1 MQRMRERPPIAPV
14 FMGLLL
20 MVLPHLSLID
30 MFTNQRAPYGVE
42 LVASFLFFLL
52 GASLIVA
59 YAYRIAGAHSEVE
72 AAGLRSK
79 PTEHP

>member
-1 MQRMRERPPIAPV
+1 MQRMRERQSLAPV
-14 FMGLLL
+14 LLGLLL
-20 MVLPHLSLID
+20 IAVPHLSLLD
-30 MFTNQRAPYGVE
+30 MFTNQRGPLVVE
-42 LVASFLFFLL
+42 LVASLIFFLL

-59 YAYRIAGAHSEVE
+59 YAYRIARGCPEVE